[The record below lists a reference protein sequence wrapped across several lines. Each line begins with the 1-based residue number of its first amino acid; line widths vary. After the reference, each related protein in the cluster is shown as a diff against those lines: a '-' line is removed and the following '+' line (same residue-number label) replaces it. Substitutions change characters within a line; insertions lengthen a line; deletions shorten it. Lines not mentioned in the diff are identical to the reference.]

1 MKEIVINQ
9 WTGLEDII
17 GWDYMETDEVRVTVK
32 RDASFKLMAEGTFV
46 AAVQA
51 IKMRSRKLS
60 IHFLLDLKNAIASP
74 SDDSLWP
81 DFLNSLG
88 GLALIQIADKITDSS
103 NRDITSDLV
112 TAIWENRVIPAR
124 GMIGDG
130 KKRSIVCR
138 FPGNPVPRCLRQ
150 SSEVKVPQRLQFE
163 ELLRKLGKDLGATGM
178 KSTDS
183 FLDSLTEDE
192 LSGFLFESFR
202 NVMEHNVDVPLGVW
216 GVTVEKVV
224 ITEREDIR
232 SRGQIPP
239 LVYDYLDREIATRSG
254 KKRGFLLSVTIAD
267 YGPGIQHT
275 LPILPDA
282 DESGW
287 ERMKRAF
294 EKGVSRKPK
303 SGSPDWG
310 QGLPNILDTVKQL
323 KAILFVRSAEEAAI
337 IDGGLDNREWIRV
350 SERGAASAIVA
361 GTSLSAIWIVRDDNP
376 DQSTFDF
383 VTHV

>member
-1 MKEIVINQ
+1 MKEIVLSQ
-9 WTGLEDII
+9 WTGIEEII
-17 GWDYMETDEVRVTVK
+17 GWDYMETDEVKVTVK

-51 IKMRSRKLS
+51 IKIRSRNLS
-60 IHFLLDLKNAIASP
+60 IHFLFDLADAIASP

-81 DFLNSLG
+81 DILNGLG
-88 GLALIQIADKITDSS
+88 GIALIQIADKITDSS

-112 TAIWENRVIPAR
+112 TAIWENRVIPAG

-163 ELLRKLGKDLGATGM
+163 DLLRKLGKELGATGM
-178 KSTDS
+178 KSTGS
-183 FLDSLTEDE
+183 FLDSMTEDE

-202 NVMEHNVDVPLGVW
+202 NVIEHNVDVPLGVW

-232 SRGQIPP
+232 SRGQISP
-239 LVYDYLDREIATRSG
+239 LVYGYLDREIATRSG
-254 KKRGFLLSVTIAD
+254 KQRGFLLSVTISD

-275 LPILPDA
+275 LPTPPDA

-287 ERMKRAF
+287 DRMMRAF

-310 QGLPNILDTVKQL
+310 QGLPNILDTIRQL
-323 KAILFVRSAEEAAI
+323 KAILFVRSAEEAALL
-337 IDGGLDNREWIRV
+337 DGGAAKPEWIRV
-350 SERGAASAIVA
+350 TEKGVASAAVA
-361 GTSLSAIWIVRDDNP
+361 GTSLSAMWIIRDDNP

-383 VTHV
+383 ETHV